1 MGVKGTS
8 AGKTVII
15 KKKSSSLNS
24 ADGFLGGQQA
34 SSAASPP
41 CQRLIGYELAALIFW
56 PWSSRL
62 NMSPLAEFYYHV
74 IK

>member
-24 ADGFLGGQQA
+24 ADGFLGGN
-34 SSAASPP
+34 
-41 CQRLIGYELAALIFW
+41 RLPQLQVHPVKGSLV
-56 PWSSRL
+56 
-62 NMSPLAEFYYHV
+62 MS
-74 IK
+74 